1 MDLEKDDDDDDDIF
15 MDEEGAGLEN
25 IDDIDYQ
32 EDVDFEATLNDK
44 RDLI

>member
-25 IDDIDYQ
+25 IDDIDY
-32 EDVDFEATLNDK
+32 
-44 RDLI
+44 